1 MQQKELIEKCL
12 SVLIYISL
20 KEQKNYISLKKYVFG
35 LNAGEENQTVTS
47 IMSNVDRIEKDL

>member
-12 SVLIYISL
+12 SVLIHISL
-20 KEQKNYISLKKYVFG
+20 KEQNVYLKKYVFG